1 MPETTPMPNET
12 AKILVQNR
20 ASRGGGWP
28 RGPIQRTSS
37 CAMKADSPMVKLGK
51 MMWNVTV
58 KANWRRASRTGSK
71 SIGHAP
77 TIREN
82 RGGLHDRSDARHRQD
97 HRRDCCRIFYAG
109 LRAGLAGRWTN
120 GGGT

>member
-20 ASRGGGWP
+20 ARRWRCSP
-28 RGPIQRTSS
+28 PVTIQRTSS
-37 CAMKADSPMVKLGK
+37 VAMKADSPMVKLGK

-77 TIREN
+77 IEREAN
-82 RGGLHDRSDARHRQD
+82 RGGA
-97 HRRDCCRIFYAG
+97 
-109 LRAGLAGRWTN
+109 
-120 GGGT
+120 